1 MPFSKTKGKP
11 KYTCSGNINANG
23 KRRSIAN
30 HADGVTN
37 EEEESDV
44 GVDDDDDDVST
55 FQSSSDA
62 AGGELTKCSV
72 CKKRFC
78 RKNCLIGACVQ
89 CCNDPTCAPHSEA
102 REQLKRK
109 KAILDG
115 TNVITELAKKKRA
128 SKVTP
133 GLFHDTSIE
142 YFGETAV
149 LWNVG
154 EFLENTKLR
163 EDAMRRCR
171 RKTAT
176 VQSKRE
182 SENKVGGGRAKR
194 FKYIHEQLYQKSL
207 QK

>member
-1 MPFSKTKGKP
+1 M
-11 KYTCSGNINANG
+11 C
-23 KRRSIAN
+23 
-30 HADGVTN
+30 
-37 EEEESDV
+37 EL
-44 GVDDDDDDVST
+44 VSPVLHCK
-55 FQSSSDA
+55 SACRLVSLCLI
-62 AGGELTKCSV
+62 LTKDISYPIPFFTNV
-72 CKKRFC
+72 HSLSLPD
-78 RKNCLIGACVQ
+78 CLIGACVQ